1 MMIPETTFN
10 TIVYVWI
17 AIAVLVF
24 PLLLKVTAP
33 YGRHTKKNWGP
44 MMSNRLGWF
53 VMELPALAVFVFFI
67 VKGGRFYNSLVLA
80 ALVLWLI
87 HYVNRAFIF
96 PWRLRTSSKKIP
108 VIIVGMA
115 IFFNL
120 INGFLN
126 GYWLGCLS
134 SEYPHSWVRSARFV
148 IGIIL
153 FIIGFFI
160 NQYHDHLLIK
170 LRKNNGSTYKI
181 PYGGLFRYI
190 SCPNYF
196 GEIIQWAGFAIL
208 TWNIASFS
216 FFLWTFVNL
225 FPRAID
231 HHRWYKKQF
240 PDYPESRKAIIPFLF

>member
-1 MMIPETTFN
+1 MISENEFN
-10 TIVYVWI
+10 IIVYVWI
-17 AIAVLVF
+17 GIAVLIF

-33 YGRHTKKNWGP
+33 YGRHTQKNWGP
-44 MMSNRLGWF
+44 MMNNRLGWF
-53 VMELPALAVFVFFI
+53 VMELPALTVFVFFI
-67 VKGGRFYNSLVLA
+67 FRGGRLHNALVIA

-87 HYVNRAFIF
+87 HYVNRTFIF
-96 PWRLRTSSKKIP
+96 PLRLRTSTKKIP
-108 VIIVGMA
+108 IVIVGMA

-134 SEYPHSWVRSARFV
+134 TEYPHSWIRGVRFV
-148 IGIIL
+148 VGIIL

-160 NQYHDHLLIK
+160 NQYHDHLLIQ
-170 LRKNNGSTYKI
+170 LRKSNGQTYKI
-181 PYGGLFRYI
+181 PYGGMFRYI

-196 GEIIQWAGFAIL
+196 GEILKWAEFAIL

-231 HHRWYKKQF
+231 HHRWYQKHF
-240 PDYPESRKAIIPFLF
+240 PDYPKSRKAIIPFLF